1 MLGGNVAERD
11 GASDGRSRDMTG
23 VVAGEEVARRV
34 AHGVQPLDHP
44 VVGIEHAARTVDGP
58 VVQVEHGAGAVY
70 GEAAHRGEHAAV
82 RGQREEARARERDGS
97 RQVASEVLVHAGLEE
112 PVVPRDGVGEALRV
126 DAAGGGQLFG
136 R

>member
-44 VVGIEHAARTVDGP
+44 VVGIEHAARTVDGEP
-58 VVQVEHGAGAVY
+58 
-70 GEAAHRGEHAAV
+70 AHRGEHAAV

-97 RQVASEVLVHAGLEE
+97 RQVASEVLVHAGLEK